1 MDDQKRPPGVRMNKS
16 GGSRIPEEQREPVKV
31 TAIELTEK
39 NFEKNRFSCIR
50 LSFDSWLTR
59 TGELTSRVTYSRR
72 YDLNAEFDS
81 VSNYFQIPDLVVNG
95 CKDLIRDRRLLEDFP
110 AKRSAHKPGSYSEI
124 RVFSGR
130 KVVSRVVK
138 NGAVHDVE
146 NGGAVNNESKSKLV
160 DEIFEEL
167 SRLLKRTLG

>member
-1 MDDQKRPPGVRMNKS
+1 MARSDSAKKAA
-16 GGSRIPEEQREPVKV
+16 EQNAPVKV

-50 LSFDSWLTR
+50 LSFDSWRTR

-81 VSNYFQIPDLVVNG
+81 VSNYFQISDTVVKG
-95 CKDLIRDRRLLEDFP
+95 CRDFIVNHRLLEDYP
-110 AKRSAHKPGSYSEI
+110 AKKSSRRPGSYSEI
-124 RVFSGR
+124 RVFSGL

-138 NGAVHDVE
+138 RGPIERDGQPA
-146 NGGAVNNESKSKLV
+146 AVNDIGKSDVV
-160 DEIFEEL
+160 DEMFEEL

>member
-1 MDDQKRPPGVRMNKS
+1 MA
-16 GGSRIPEEQREPVKV
+16 GSDFKQTADEGRGTVKI

-39 NFEKNRFSCIR
+39 NYEKNRFSCIK

-72 YDLNAEFDS
+72 YDLDAEFDS
-81 VSNYFQIPDLVVNG
+81 VSNYFQISDTVVKG
-95 CKDLIRDRRLLEDFP
+95 CRDFIKNHRLLEDYP
-110 AKRSAHKPGSYSEI
+110 AKKSVRKPGSYSEI
-124 RVFSGR
+124 RVFSGL

-138 NGAVHDVE
+138 RGPIDGEKQPGTQVDIDKSDV
-146 NGGAVNNESKSKLV
+146 V
-160 DEIFEEL
+160 DEMFEEL